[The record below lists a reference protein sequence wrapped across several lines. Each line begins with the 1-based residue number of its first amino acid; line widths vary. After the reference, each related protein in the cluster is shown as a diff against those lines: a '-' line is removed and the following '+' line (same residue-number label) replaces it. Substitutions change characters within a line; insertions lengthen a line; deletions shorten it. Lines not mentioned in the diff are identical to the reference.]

1 MRVHQRTVT
10 NTQKLGTVALPVAL
24 PTNFHPADG
33 SVHEAPQVYLAIQ
46 VGRPKGRP
54 AGDSFMFGAV
64 LGPLGLLLV
73 AVLPGPAPKGTRK
86 VNCPRCNAQQ
96 NVPVKDQTFECWQCK
111 QTSTAAQ

>member
-1 MRVHQRTVT
+1 MEP
-10 NTQKLGTVALPVAL
+10 GTIVIIWLIWGL
-24 PTNFHPADG
+24 I
-33 SVHEAPQVYLAIQ
+33 AIP

-54 AGDSFMFGAV
+54 KGDSFMFGAV

-73 AVLPGPAPKGTRK
+73 AVLPGPAPKGMRK